1 MKKPAFVLVHG
12 AWHGA
17 WCWERV
23 TPLLQAAGHAAHAV
37 TLTGV
42 GERAHLLPL
51 LGKSITLQTHIDDVL
66 GLIQAQELDDFV
78 LVVHSYGG
86 MVGTGVADQM
96 GAKLP
101 GQRIRHICYLD
112 AVVPEV
118 GESWGSAHSAAV
130 RDGRLEG
137 AAAHP
142 HYAIPAPQA
151 SVWGLSEAD
160 AAWVQRRM
168 TAHPATPYTDA
179 LHFDAQ
185 RVASIP
191 RTYLSC
197 TAPAS
202 PTIDPMRQR
211 VLGSKLWGG
220 AWLPHSRS
228 IDMAT
233 GHDAMVGAPQELAQH
248 LLSCAA

>member
-1 MKKPAFVLVHG
+1 MKKSAFVLVHG

-23 TPLLQAAGHAAHAV
+23 TPLLQAAGHTAHAV

-66 GLIQAQELDDFV
+66 GLIAAQELDDIV
-78 LVVHSYGG
+78 LAVHSYGG
-86 MVGTGVADQM
+86 MVGTGVADQIA
-96 GAKLP
+96 AKLP
-101 GQRIRHICYLD
+101 QVRIRHICYID

-130 RDGRLEG
+130 RGGRLSD

-142 HYAIPAPQA
+142 HYAISAPKA
-151 SVWGLSEAD
+151 SVWGLSDAD

-168 TAHPATPYTDA
+168 TPQPATPYTDA
-179 LHFDAQ
+179 LQFDAQ
-185 RVASIP
+185 RVAIIP

-202 PTIDPMRQR
+202 PTIDPMRAR
-211 VLGSKLWGG
+211 VVGSTLWGG
-220 AWLPHSRS
+220 AWLPNSRS
-228 IDMAT
+228 INMAT
-233 GHDAMVGAPQELAQH
+233 GHDAMVSAPQELVQ
-248 LLSCAA
+248 LLLACA

>member
-51 LGKSITLQTHIDDVL
+51 LGKGITLQTHIDDVL

-86 MVGTGVADQM
+86 MVGTGVADQIE
-96 GAKLP
+96 AKLP
-101 GQRIRHICYLD
+101 GQRIRHLYYLD

-130 RDGRLEG
+130 RSSRLAD
-137 AAAHP
+137 AASHP
-142 HYAIPAPQA
+142 HYAMSAPQA
-151 SVWGLSEAD
+151 SVWGLNEAD

-168 TAHPATPYTDA
+168 TPQPATPYTDA
-179 LHFDAQ
+179 LHFNAQ
-185 RVASIP
+185 RVARIP

-202 PTIDPMRQR
+202 PTIDPMRAR
-211 VLGSKLWGG
+211 VVSGQFWGG
-220 AWLPHSRS
+220 AWLPKSRS
-228 IDMAT
+228 INMAT
-233 GHDAMVGAPQELAQH
+233 GHDAMVGAPQELAQ
-248 LLSCAA
+248 LLLACAH